1 MRYFLRHLALL
12 ALAGCASTPRVLMTS
27 KVGCERVE
35 HAVHARAIAIYTR
48 VVTDRVCLLD
58 AAGRCLPRGDGKS
71 ASVEVRLPRTGNA
84 PPADALRQELG
95 RRGVLA
101 RIARPRGPKTYASYG
116 GGTRRDGLLV
126 LELGE
131 IGISSDGDVAHVMVR
146 ESGAAGELVR
156 LERTTSPLRGCWRLE
171 RRTSSAV
178 AD

>member
-1 MRYFLRHLALL
+1 MRYFLRHLPLFALV
-12 ALAGCASTPRVLMTS
+12 GCASSPRVLLTS
-27 KVGCERVE
+27 KLGCERVE
-35 HAVHARAIAIYTR
+35 HGAHARAIAIYTR

-71 ASVEVRLPRTGNA
+71 ATVEVRLPQTVKA

-101 RIARPRGPKTYASYG
+101 RIARPRGPKMYASYG
-116 GGTRRDGLLV
+116 AGIRDGLLV

-131 IGISSDGDVAHVMVR
+131 IALSSDGDVAHVMVR
-146 ESGAAGELVR
+146 ESGADGELMR
-156 LERTTSPLRGCWRLE
+156 LERTMSPVRGCWRLE

>member
-1 MRYFLRHLALL
+1 MRYFLRHLPLL
-12 ALAGCASTPRVLMTS
+12 ALVGCASSPRVLMTS
-27 KVGCERVE
+27 KLGCERVE
-35 HAVHARAIAIYTR
+35 HAAHARAIAIYTR

-71 ASVEVRLPRTGNA
+71 TSVEVRLPQTVNA
-84 PPADALRQELG
+84 PPTDALRQELG

-101 RIARPRGPKTYASYG
+101 RIARPRGPKMYASYG
-116 GGTRRDGLLV
+116 GGIRRGGLLV

-131 IGISSDGDVAHVMVR
+131 IAISSDGDVAHVMVR
-146 ESGAAGELVR
+146 ESGADGELVR
-156 LERTTSPLRGCWRLE
+156 LVRTTAPVRGCWRLE